1 MGSAGYDNKKRNNK
15 KEKENENE
23 TPKKPIYDEELE
35 KLYDSIPK
43 NQFLCP
49 YCGAIPELINIFTD
63 NGCIEFKCKCK
74 GELPF
79 KVDDYFKELSESKY
93 TYFNT
98 CCSDC
103 SRVQKDFRKE
113 EQKFKYCYMCKK
125 DYCFDCLK
133 EHPKNHLEQCIPID
147 EKTSKCLRHFE
158 ESEYT
163 AFCRLCNDNICSRI
177 YNSQHT
183 HEGHDK
189 INFSEIEVKKNII
202 IEKNK
207 TLYSMIKFNELILQ
221 TYENFPNNYF
231 HIISTVNLV
240 KSIELENS
248 RNAKELDEAF
258 TKLKDKINSQNKII
272 EELNTKFNLSL
283 TINDEDL
290 YFRNSNFTDE
300 YLSKLTIFPKVV
312 RLDLSFNKI
321 HNISCLKGMNTSSLE
336 NLILNNNEIENIEV
350 LESMNLTYLKD
361 LGLKN
366 NKIKDVSPLL
376 KSNLSSLN
384 LLRLEGNYIDK
395 ESEDVEKLIKKF
407 TKQIIITPRT
417 LKEFN
422 QKYDSDITE
431 ETRKID
437 FRDKKTGDDIL
448 QDLYLANDNFDNLK
462 KLDLA
467 NCKIVDIS
475 SLSKLSFKSL
485 ETLDLSVNK
494 IENIEPL
501 MYVKCR
507 TLKYIYLDDNKI
519 KNITPLK
526 SFKFEALQIIYLKNN
541 NIEVNNKQVKEI
553 VEEFKKKGI
562 IIEID

>member
-1 MGSAGYDNKKRNNK
+1 
-15 KEKENENE
+15 
-23 TPKKPIYDEELE
+23 
-35 KLYDSIPK
+35 
-43 NQFLCP
+43 
-49 YCGAIPELINIFTD
+49 
-63 NGCIEFKCKCK
+63 
-74 GELPF
+74 
-79 KVDDYFKELSESKY
+79 
-93 TYFNT
+93 
-98 CCSDC
+98 
-103 SRVQKDFRKE
+103 
-113 EQKFKYCYMCKK
+113 
-125 DYCFDCLK
+125 
-133 EHPKNHLEQCIPID
+133 
-147 EKTSKCLRHFE
+147 
-158 ESEYT
+158 
-163 AFCRLCNDNICSRI
+163 
-177 YNSQHT
+177 
-183 HEGHDK
+183 
-189 INFSEIEVKKNII
+189 
-202 IEKNK
+202 
-207 TLYSMIKFNELILQ
+207 
-221 TYENFPNNYF
+221 
-231 HIISTVNLV
+231 
-240 KSIELENS
+240 
-248 RNAKELDEAF
+248 
-258 TKLKDKINSQNKII
+258 
-272 EELNTKFNLSL
+272 
-283 TINDEDL
+283 
-290 YFRNSNFTDE
+290 
-300 YLSKLTIFPKVV
+300 
-312 RLDLSFNKI
+312 
-321 HNISCLKGMNTSSLE
+321 MNTSSLE

-526 SFKFEALQIIYLKNN
+526 SFKFEALEIIYLKNN